1 MEGLVDPLV
10 RQLWT
15 QIGGYDLCTTE
26 FIRIT
31 DQTLSRKVF
40 LRDAPELNND
50 SKTLSGTPVMIQ
62 LLGGNADRLAE
73 NAKVAVDCGAYGIDL
88 NFGCPAPTV
97 NRHDGGATLLKC
109 PDRIFTIVSA
119 VRKAVPANI
128 PVSAKMRLG
137 FSDTTMCLQNARAIA
152 EGGACRLTI
161 HCRTKVDFYRPP
173 AYWEWI
179 PAVREHLSSHGHA
192 IDLVAN
198 GEIWSLDDFIRC
210 RGITNATSYMIGRGA
225 VANPY
230 LALRIKAY
238 LAGKAF
244 DQDDWQMIEKLIPRY
259 FELCLEQVSS
269 AYAVSRIKQL
279 LKTMMPTWP
288 QAATRLEQIKRILDH
303 QEMRHR
309 LVDLE
314 TDRLVLRGF

>member
-1 MEGLVDPLV
+1 MEGLIDPLV

-15 QIGGYDLCTTE
+15 EIGGYDLCTTE

-31 DQTLSRKVF
+31 DQTLPRKVF
-40 LRDAPELNND
+40 LKDAPELNNN
-50 SKTLSGTPVMIQ
+50 SKTLSGTPMMIQ
-62 LLGGNADRLAE
+62 LLGGNAERLAE

-109 PDRIFTIVSA
+109 PDRIFQIVSA
-119 VRKAVPANI
+119 VRKAVPSNV

-152 EGGACRLTI
+152 EGGASRLTI

-179 PAVREHLSSHGHA
+179 PAVREHLTSHGHA

-198 GEIWSLDDFIRC
+198 GEIWTLGDFIRC
-210 RGITNATSYMIGRGA
+210 RGITNASSYMIGRGA

-238 LAGKAF
+238 LAGRSF

-259 FELCLEQVSS
+259 FDLCIQQVSA

-279 LKTMMPTWP
+279 LKTMMPTWT
-288 QAATRLEQIKRILDH
+288 QAFSKLEQIKRILDH
-303 QEMRHR
+303 NEMREG
-309 LVDLE
+309 LKL
-314 TDRLVLRGF
+314 